1 MQRQPIVIGRIGIK
15 HTEAGRNRRQDECG
29 RCSVTYTRRTS
40 RRTAVTGATRSETT
54 RWRRRT
60 VVTVGGKSGCPGQP
74 RSGRRSFEVA
84 IDANDPQRLRRF
96 WKAALGHVKQTTPEG
111 AIDLVD
117 PAGRRPTI
125 WFQQVPEPKT
135 VKNRLHFGPT
145 RHGCRT
151 RSTHPTAHRPARRDP
166 GASPVHRHG
175 RSGRKR
181 TIPHRGL
188 NSTR

>member
-1 MQRQPIVIGRIGIK
+1 MRSLLCNVYASNIQKNGGDRCDSQRDYALETSHSRHG
-15 HTEAGRNRRQDECG
+15 RRQIRMPWSAKIRTLGPEQAAVDNRHDG
-29 RCSVTYTRRTS
+29 RVPS
-40 RRTAVTGATRSETT
+40 
-54 RWRRRT
+54 
-60 VVTVGGKSGCPGQP
+60 
-74 RSGRRSFEVA
+74 RSFEVA
-84 IDANDPQRLRRF
+84 IDTNDPQRLRRF